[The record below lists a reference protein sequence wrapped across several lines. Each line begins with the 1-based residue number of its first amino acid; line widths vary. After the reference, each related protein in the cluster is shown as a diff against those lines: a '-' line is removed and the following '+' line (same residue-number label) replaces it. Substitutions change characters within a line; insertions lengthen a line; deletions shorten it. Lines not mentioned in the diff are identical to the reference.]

1 MVLKTLDVPGPQ
13 RGFGIARRSEKIS
26 GEQLAIN
33 QETLYPLLL
42 RREQQ
47 RAIEPQWRPSEN
59 NRPARVYRLTRA
71 GRGAKGAKPLSRS
84 RRKQQFIL
92 SLLRRAGDTRRGLL
106 PPVTRIR
113 QFIPIVLQIPVTAAT
128 VGLPLIGLTDRR

>member
-42 RREQQ
+42 RREREGGD
-47 RAIEPQWRPSEN
+47 RAAVEAFREQSAGARLPADAGGARSE
-59 NRPARVYRLTRA
+59 RCEA
-71 GRGAKGAKPLSRS
+71 
-84 RRKQQFIL
+84 I
-92 SLLRRAGDTRRGLL
+92 
-106 PPVTRIR
+106 
-113 QFIPIVLQIPVTAAT
+113 IPF
-128 VGLPLIGLTDRR
+128 